1 MVLLDNGKFLTELHK
16 LYEANKGPGT
26 VWVTM
31 KRSEGRGR
39 GVGAPRGAGRGAPPA
54 STRSTAPLARLLR
67 PDRSPQAT

>member
-31 KRSEGRGR
+31 KRSECRGR
-39 GVGAPRGAGRGAPPA
+39 GVGAPRAAGRGAPPA
-54 STRSTAPLARLLR
+54 STRLPAPPPHLPR